1 MMYNGTGE
9 LSSIVTTPTD
19 LFVAAKVAVH
29 NPLRIGRSEERG
41 FYADRPK
48 QPEPRE
54 NGPNRPPRRSYN

>member
-29 NPLRIGRSEERG
+29 NPLRIDRSEEQRQ
-41 FYADRPK
+41 R
-48 QPEPRE
+48 
-54 NGPNRPPRRSYN
+54 